1 MGVWINFCLRGDK
14 VNVVEPIRSVD
25 LIRDISLFLK
35 TKSERNYIMFLLG
48 IYSGLRISDIL
59 KLKVKDVKNK
69 NSISLREQK
78 TDKQRIF
85 VINPYLKKELKKYI
99 DDNHLPSD
107 QYLIKRQGKRN
118 ASISRVRAYEILREA
133 AQYFR
138 IDNIGTHTM
147 RKTFGYHFYLQTKD
161 VVTLQKIFNHAHP
174 VMTLRYI
181 GIEQDEINK
190 KVKDF
195 KLL

>member
-1 MGVWINFCLRGDK
+1 M
-14 VNVVEPIRSVD
+14 NVVEPIRSVD

-59 KLKVKDVKNK
+59 KLRVKDVKNK

-78 TDKQRIF
+78 TGKQRIF

-99 DDNHLPSD
+99 DDNYLPSD

-118 ASISRVRAYEILREA
+118 ESISRVRAYEILREA
-133 AQYFR
+133 AEYFR

-161 VVTLQKIFNHAHP
+161 VLTLQKIFNHAHP
-174 VMTLRYI
+174 VITLRYI
-181 GIEQDEINK
+181 GMEQNEIDK
-190 KVKDF
+190 KVKNF